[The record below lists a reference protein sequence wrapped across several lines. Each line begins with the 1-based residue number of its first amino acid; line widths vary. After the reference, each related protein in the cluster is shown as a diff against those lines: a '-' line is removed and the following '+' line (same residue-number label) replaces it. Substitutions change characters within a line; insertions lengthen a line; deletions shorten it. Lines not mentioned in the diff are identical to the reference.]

1 MVWLIVALALFAGA
15 ALYTRGVMRTGKARG
30 HGSPEP
36 GSLDLY
42 QLAFLAGGP
51 ARTAD
56 VALLGAWARGAVTI
70 GADGRISP
78 AGQDPSGDGYAQ
90 AVQSALPSGTVA
102 GARTAIAEHPAVR
115 AVHDRLFGLG
125 LLNPASRPARLRGAR
140 VVLALAP
147 LVAAAGLFV
156 KPLAGSPTH
165 HTALWV
171 ANLAVVLIGATGCAV
186 LAYWLFSRFDKLREP
201 LNDRSLFYLWNQ
213 VRDPGQLGHIAQA
226 APGGAQFG
234 DTALFGT
241 ERIPDP
247 TLRGVFQQA
256 SAVTAGRIVSDGW
269 TEAQWIQ
276 SANSRGQLGAP
287 SFADAQQAASQ
298 AAAQAQAVPPQ
309 APPSA
314 YPSGADGHGYPAQ
327 PTPGGQYYGGGA
339 AAQPQPYLPPWEQ
352 YPDQQ

>member
-1 MVWLIVALALFAGA
+1 M
-15 ALYTRGVMRTGKARG
+15 
-30 HGSPEP
+30 
-36 GSLDLY
+36 
-42 QLAFLAGGP
+42 
-51 ARTAD
+51 
-56 VALLGAWARGAVTI
+56 
-70 GADGRISP
+70 
-78 AGQDPSGDGYAQ
+78 
-90 AVQSALPSGTVA
+90 
-102 GARTAIAEHPAVR
+102 
-115 AVHDRLFGLG
+115 
-125 LLNPASRPARLRGAR
+125 
-140 VVLALAP
+140 
-147 LVAAAGLFV
+147 
-156 KPLAGSPTH
+156 
-165 HTALWV
+165 

-234 DTALFGT
+234 DTALFGA

-309 APPSA
+309 GTAVRLPGRRGRARLPGAAHARRPSTTA
-314 YPSGADGHGYPAQ
+314 VARQRSRSRTGPVGAVSRPAVDRSRCR
-327 PTPGGQYYGGGA
+327 GA
-339 AAQPQPYLPPWEQ
+339 AAAFRR
-352 YPDQQ
+352 